1 MQQKK
6 LQSTSFWQEVDF
18 FPQGMLIE
26 GTFFINS
33 NSCNNGALIPN
44 WCYLLGKTQTW
55 IMQNVYCYLI
65 TPSCFVMQTI
75 SKWLCLEKI
84 ILTRAGYTCTAF
96 RCTTPVHLYYT
107 CFTPPNS
114 YQFFGL
120 GRKYHLLF
128 DLVRQFPCLRLKI
141 TTWWYNIEV
150 LDYIF
155 FFFVVN
161 FYNSGYHKH

>member
-1 MQQKK
+1 MV
-6 LQSTSFWQEVDF
+6 L
-18 FPQGMLIE
+18 
-26 GTFFINS
+26 
-33 NSCNNGALIPN
+33 
-44 WCYLLGKTQTW
+44 
-55 IMQNVYCYLI
+55 
-65 TPSCFVMQTI
+65 
-75 SKWLCLEKI
+75 
-84 ILTRAGYTCTAF
+84 LTRAGYTCTAF
-96 RCTTPVHLYYT
+96 GCTTPVHLYYT

-128 DLVRQFPCLRLKI
+128 YLVRQFPCLRLKI

>member
-1 MQQKK
+1 MNVCCRLVCLRRIGNRYNNTTSTGPKHIVKCYKRSTRQ
-6 LQSTSFWQEVDF
+6 LPQS
-18 FPQGMLIE
+18 
-26 GTFFINS
+26 
-33 NSCNNGALIPN
+33 
-44 WCYLLGKTQTW
+44 
-55 IMQNVYCYLI
+55 I
-65 TPSCFVMQTI
+65 TI
-75 SKWLCLEKI
+75 LKN
-84 ILTRAGYTCTAF
+84 ILTWAGYTCTAF

-128 DLVRQFPCLRLKI
+128 YLVRQFPCLRLKI

>member
-1 MQQKK
+1 MNKYIPALLKK
-6 LQSTSFWQEVDF
+6 TNYFTRVITSLE
-18 FPQGMLIE
+18 E
-26 GTFFINS
+26 
-33 NSCNNGALIPN
+33 
-44 WCYLLGKTQTW
+44 
-55 IMQNVYCYLI
+55 
-65 TPSCFVMQTI
+65 
-75 SKWLCLEKI
+75 LEKKI
-84 ILTRAGYTCTAF
+84 VWKKKKILTRAGYTCTAF

-128 DLVRQFPCLRLKI
+128 YLVRQFPCLRLKI

>member
-1 MQQKK
+1 M
-6 LQSTSFWQEVDF
+6 F
-18 FPQGMLIE
+18 G
-26 GTFFINS
+26 
-33 NSCNNGALIPN
+33 SCA
-44 WCYLLGKTQTW
+44 KTKTK
-55 IMQNVYCYLI
+55 
-65 TPSCFVMQTI
+65 TKPRT
-75 SKWLCLEKI
+75 K

-96 RCTTPVHLYYT
+96 GCTTPVHLYYT

-128 DLVRQFPCLRLKI
+128 YLVRQFPCLRLKI

-155 FFFVVN
+155 SSLWSIFTIVVTTN
-161 FYNSGYHKH
+161 TRKKACWSLCGKSISVALTGGVLCIITYLLPLLYFKCFGTHY